1 MDVWWWRRVVQKVQE
16 GKRSAGRILAV
27 HPRMLWVLASTEVWE
42 RFSYYGMRAMLVLYL
57 TKVK

>member
-1 MDVWWWRRVVQKVQE
+1 MQKVQE